1 MDLAMQNGVIYS
13 PAAFRRVIF
22 DGLKIPSDA
31 CRKEGMVYCYRT
43 DGNIWAIFDMMFS
56 EIGIRAY
63 GEVDRLAD
71 MTVEKI
77 RRRAPSLILLGNS
90 SSATLHSAS
99 EAEVREETARSL
111 RESGG
116 TGFLPGPSNA
126 IMAGTP
132 VKNLF
137 AMAEEIE
144 KYNPLAE

>member
-43 DGNIWAIFDMMFS
+43 DGNIWAIFDILFS

-71 MTVEKI
+71 MTVE
-77 RRRAPSLILLGNS
+77 
-90 SSATLHSAS
+90 
-99 EAEVREETARSL
+99 
-111 RESGG
+111 
-116 TGFLPGPSNA
+116 
-126 IMAGTP
+126 
-132 VKNLF
+132 NLF

-144 KYNPLAE
+144 KYNPMAE